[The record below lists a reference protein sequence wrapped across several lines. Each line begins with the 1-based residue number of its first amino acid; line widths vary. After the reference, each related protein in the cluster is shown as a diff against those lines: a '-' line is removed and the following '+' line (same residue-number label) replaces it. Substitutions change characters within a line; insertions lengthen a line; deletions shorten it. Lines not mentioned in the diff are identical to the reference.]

1 MKKLLGYL
9 LFVFVLFSCFATNAL
24 AQSTDVISEF
34 KSNITLEQNTDIK
47 VEEEITYFF
56 SYPGHGIYRDIPTK
70 YSVQLTLARPI
81 AIKLDELYYYKKD
94 EPSIKYSAYEKS
106 LENGYTRFRIGEA
119 DTSIEGEYV
128 YVIKYTMKNA
138 VNYFDDHDELYIN
151 IAGNYWNV
159 PIQKL
164 STSIK
169 VPGKIINKICY
180 TGVSGS
186 KESNCTFKDISETET
201 SITLADTLDIG
212 EDLTVAISMPKGTL
226 KDVRG
231 AQTVAFLLSNIGLLL
246 PIPTLIV
253 GLILIKKNGKDR
265 KLTTIPHYEPP
276 KDMFPMLAGAIY
288 NKALTPKHI
297 TAQIVQMAIDGY
309 IKIKQEG
316 KRNYVL
322 EKDQI
327 EKNISEDTVR
337 ALYADL
343 FKGKNEVNINDIPS
357 DFYTTVNSLKKSI
370 DTKLYEEKYFSK
382 ESKKL
387 WNKFLFIGFFGI
399 FVTFMAA
406 TPLASIAAT
415 GWTIG
420 IAISSIILVIL
431 TSRIELRDTLGNK
444 VFAELEGLRMYIN
457 TAEKHRIE
465 FHNDPEKYLGVFEK
479 LLPYA
484 IIFGLEKKW
493 AKEFEDLYK
502 EPPSW
507 YAGDIST
514 FNTLVLANSISSVSR
529 GIQTS
534 STPPSSHSSFGG
546 SGFSGGS
553 SGGGFGGGG
562 GGRW

>member
-1 MKKLLGYL
+1 MKKLFGYI
-9 LFVFVLFSCFATNAL
+9 LFVSVLFPLFTTNTL
-24 AQSTDVISEF
+24 AQSVDVISEF

-56 SYPGHGIYRDIPTK
+56 SYPGHGIYRDIPSR
-70 YSVQLTLARPI
+70 YRVQLTLARPVT
-81 AIKLDELYYYKKD
+81 IKLDELYYYKKN
-94 EPSIKYSAYEKS
+94 EPSLKYGNYEKS
-106 LENGYTRFRIGEA
+106 LESGYTRFKIGEA
-119 DTSIEGEYV
+119 ETLIEGEYV

-138 VNYFDDHDELYIN
+138 VNYFDDHDELYLN
-151 IAGNYWNV
+151 IAGNLWEV

-164 STSIK
+164 TTTIT
-169 VPGKIINKICY
+169 VPGEITEKICY
-180 TGVSGS
+180 TGITGS
-186 KESNCTFKDISETET
+186 TQSDCTFKDISETET
-201 SITLADTLDIG
+201 SITLTKPLDIG
-212 EDLTVAISMPKGTL
+212 EDLTVAISMPKHTL

-246 PIPTLIV
+246 PVPTLIL
-253 GLILIKKNGKDR
+253 GLMLIKKNGKSK

-276 KDMFPMLAGAIY
+276 KNMFPMLAGAIFT
-288 NKALTPKHI
+288 KALTPKHI

-309 IKIKQEG
+309 IKIRQEG
-316 KRNYVL
+316 KRSYIL
-322 EKDQI
+322 EKDHI

-370 DTKLYEEKYFSK
+370 DTKLYDDKYFSK
-382 ESKKL
+382 ERKKL
-387 WNKFLFIGFFGI
+387 WNKFLFIGLFGI
-399 FVTFMAA
+399 FGIFMIA
-406 TPLASIAAT
+406 TPLALIAAT

-420 IAISSIILVIL
+420 IAISSIILIIL
-431 TSRIELRDTLGNK
+431 TSKIELRDTLGNEI
-444 VFAELEGLRMYIN
+444 FAELEGLKMYIN

-493 AKEFEDLYK
+493 AREFEDMYK

>member
-1 MKKLLGYL
+1 MKKLFGL
-9 LFVFVLFSCFATNAL
+9 LLTVFVLYPCFATNAL

-34 KSNITLEQNTDIK
+34 KSQITLEQNTDIK

-70 YSVQLTLARPI
+70 YSVQLTLARPV

-94 EPSIKYSAYEKS
+94 EPSIKYSTYEKS
-106 LENGYTRFRIGEA
+106 LENGYIRFKIGEA

-138 VNYFDDHDELYIN
+138 INYFDDHDELYIN
-151 IAGNYWNV
+151 IVGSRWNV

-164 STSIK
+164 STTIK
-169 VPGKIINKICY
+169 VPGKITNKICY

-201 SITLADTLDIG
+201 SITLPDTLDIG

-253 GLILIKKNGKDR
+253 GLMLIKKNGKGR

-288 NKALTPKHI
+288 TKALTPKHI

-309 IKIKQEG
+309 IKIRQEG
-316 KRNYVL
+316 KRSYVL

-357 DFYTTVNSLKKSI
+357 DFYTTVNALKKSI
-370 DTKLYEEKYFSK
+370 DTKLYEEKYFSR

-387 WNKFLFIGFFGI
+387 WNKFFFVGFFGI
-399 FVTFMAA
+399 FVIFMAA

-420 IAISSIILVIL
+420 IAISSIILIIL
-431 TSRIELRDTLGNK
+431 TSRIELRDTLGNQ
-444 VFAELEGLRMYIN
+444 VFAELKGLKMYIN

-465 FHNDPEKYLGVFEK
+465 FHNNPEKYLGVFEI

-493 AKEFEDLYK
+493 AKEFKDLYK